1 MIFIDNKY
9 TKWYYNIISDA
20 STRLMNNTYTELHHI
35 IPKSLGGSDK
45 AHNLVKLTAKEHY
58 MCHRLLPK
66 MLTGGGQKKMLYAL
80 YCITHVR
87 NKRQTTRYV
96 PNARLYAKI
105 KENWRSSIKG
115 RPAHNKGKPM
125 SIEQKE
131 KLRAANV
138 GKPSYIRT
146 PETNKKMS
154 TIKKGKPIPKLQGRV
169 SNRKGIACSEEQKEK
184 TRQSMLG
191 KNTGPHS
198 AETIEK
204 MKGAK
209 RRICRLSDRKEMSVN
224 VFNRKTT

>member
-9 TKWYYNIISDA
+9 TKWYYNIISNA
-20 STRLMNNTYTELHHI
+20 NTRLTKNTYTESHHI
-35 IPKSLGGSDK
+35 IPKSLGGSNE
-45 AHNLVKLTAKEHY
+45 AHNLVNLTAKEHY

-66 MLTGGGQKKMLYAL
+66 MLTGGNQKKMLYAL

-87 NKRQTTRYV
+87 NKGQISRYI

-105 KENWRSSIKG
+105 KEDWRSSIKG

-125 SIEQKE
+125 TIEQKE
-131 KLRAANV
+131 KLRLANL

-146 PETNKKMS
+146 AETNEKMS
-154 TIKKGKPIPKLQGRV
+154 KIKKGKSIPKLQGRV

-184 TRQSMLG
+184 TRRSMLG
-191 KNTGPHS
+191 KNTGPRS

-209 RRICRLSDRKEMSVN
+209 RRVCRLSDKKEMSVN
-224 VFNRKTT
+224 VFNRKST